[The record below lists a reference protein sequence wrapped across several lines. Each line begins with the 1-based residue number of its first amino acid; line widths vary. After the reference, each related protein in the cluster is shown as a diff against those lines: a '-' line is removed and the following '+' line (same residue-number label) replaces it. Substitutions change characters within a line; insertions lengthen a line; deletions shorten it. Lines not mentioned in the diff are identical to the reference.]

1 MEALD
6 AQLKAIQ
13 PDISKYPR
21 MENFRIDSSI
31 C

>member
-13 PDISKYPR
+13 PDISKYR
-21 MENFRIDSSI
+21 KESLRIDSSI